1 VAKRKPTR
9 SKALPAGLA
18 SHSEIIQGIEVVDA
32 PERREHH
39 TKDLVGMVASAVG
52 LLAVVALATYAQ
64 GTTAGIT
71 RDVIAMTSA
80 VTAIFKATNNALM
93 NAATLLA
100 PAAVLAT
107 LLFRRQFWPA
117 LQGSLAGIVSFGLAF
132 LTAWGVRALDYDPMV
147 TGLSA
152 GPAGHYQVAI
162 APLAAAMAG
171 ILTAVGPRSRRP
183 ILRFSWNLLWLALAV
198 WVLTGGGT
206 MGSAMVTVLLG
217 RITGQAARYLGGVST
232 DRAAGRGLIEGIRRA
247 GIEPVR
253 VVRVRDI
260 SDPESPT
267 DRLNVAAIR
276 HGAST
281 LEETDDGA
289 PAPPTTELPEV
300 GELSAVSDSTA
311 LALERQAGN
320 RVYAVYTE
328 EGRRWDALVLDG
340 DQQVL
345 GLLQRTWRALRLRGM
360 DQRSVVSLR
369 QAAERAALLS
379 YTAASAG
386 VRTPSL
392 RGIGEASDSMML
404 LQSHPPGLRSIRDM
418 RAREVQDQ
426 ALVEMWRQLQL
437 AHSAGLAHRS
447 VTQDCVLF
455 GLGPDGQQVPWLT
468 GWDNGDVASS
478 ELARALDRAQLAT
491 MLALRLGPDRTVQ
504 AAAQVLD
511 AESLAQVAS
520 LIQPVA
526 LPSQTREEARGRAE
540 TLDALRQELLDLSPG
555 EPLERPPSLVR
566 LGWSKVVLLTLALV
580 AVIVVL
586 TTQNFTQMVSAV
598 ADTNPWWLVLAF
610 GLALATYVGAAMT
623 LKGFHRDNV
632 SLWKATLAQ
641 VAASFWALVAPGGI
655 GPAATSLRFLSKQ
668 GSRASLAIAT
678 VALTQ
683 VALVFTTLL
692 MLLGAGFTSGN
703 TGVLSNLPGKAI
715 IFVVGALV
723 VLASL
728 LLIPRLR
735 GWLWLK
741 IGPTFAQVW
750 PALTWVLSKPKRII
764 LAMVGTVIQ
773 TGGYIAAFWA
783 VLQAFDLGHLSLLNL
798 ALVFLL
804 GNSAG
809 SAVPTPGGV
818 GGVEIALAASLVAAG
833 VGGATIAFS
842 VALVFRLITYWARVP
857 LGWIAFRHLQH
868 HGDL

>member
-1 VAKRKPTR
+1 VAKRQPTR
-9 SKALPAGLA
+9 SKALPAGFA
-18 SHSEIIQGIEVVDA
+18 SHLEVIQGIEIVDA

-39 TKDLVGMVASAVG
+39 NRDLLGMGVGAIG
-52 LLAVVALATYAQ
+52 LIAVVALATYAQ
-64 GTTAGIT
+64 GTQTGVT
-71 RDVIAMTSA
+71 KDVIAMTSA
-80 VTAIFKATNNALM
+80 VTAVFKATNNALM
-93 NAATLLA
+93 NMATLLA
-100 PAAVLAT
+100 PAVVLAT
-107 LLFRRQFWPA
+107 WLFRRQFWPA
-117 LQGSLAGIVSFGLAF
+117 LQGLIAGVVSFGLAIGA
-132 LTAWGVRALDYDPMV
+132 AWGVRALDYEPMV

-152 GPAGHYQVAI
+152 GPAGHYEVAI

-171 ILTAVGPRSRRP
+171 ILTAVGPRSRRA

-206 MGSAMVTVLLG
+206 MGSAVTTVLIG

-267 DRLNVAAIR
+267 EQLNVAAIR
-276 HGAST
+276 DGSLEAEASG
-281 LEETDDGA
+281 EEA
-289 PAPPTTELPEV
+289 EPPET
-300 GELSAVSDSTA
+300 SHSAAVSDSTA
-311 LALERQAGN
+311 AVLERQAGN
-320 RVYAVYTE
+320 RVYAVYADD
-328 EGRRWDALVLDG
+328 GQRWDALVLDG

-345 GLLQRTWRALRLRGM
+345 GLLQRTWRTLRLRGM

-369 QAAERAALLS
+369 QAAERAALLNFA
-379 YTAASAG
+379 AASAG
-386 VRTPSL
+386 VRTPTL
-392 RGIGEASDSMML
+392 HGIGEASDSMML
-404 LQSHPPGLRSIRDM
+404 LQTHPVGLRPLRDM
-418 RAREVQDQ
+418 RASEVEDQ
-426 ALVEMWRQLQL
+426 ALVEVWHQLQL
-437 AHSAGLAHRS
+437 AHTAGLAHRS
-447 VTQDCVLF
+447 FTQDCLLF
-455 GLGPDGQQVPWLT
+455 SQESNGRQVPWLT

-478 ELARALDRAQLAT
+478 ELARALDRAQVASL
-491 MLALRLGPDRTVQ
+491 LALRVGPERTVQ
-504 AAAQVLD
+504 AASQVLD
-511 AESLAQVAS
+511 AEALAQVAS

-526 LPSQTREEARGRAE
+526 LPSQTRDEARGRGA
-540 TLDALRQELLDLSPG
+540 TLDALRQGLLDLTPG
-555 EPLERPPSLVR
+555 MTLEKPPSLVR
-566 LGWSKVVLLTLALV
+566 LSWSKVLLLTLALV

-598 ADTNPWWLVLAF
+598 SGADPWWLVASF
-610 GLALATYVGAAMT
+610 VLALATYMGAAMT
-623 LKGFHRDNV
+623 LKGFHREHL
-632 SLWKATLAQ
+632 SLWKATLSQ

-668 GSRASLAIAT
+668 GSKASLAVAT

-703 TGVLSNLPGKAI
+703 TGVLSNLPGRAI
-715 IFVVGALV
+715 ILV
-723 VLASL
+723 VAALMALASL

-735 GWLWLK
+735 GWLWIK
-741 IGPTFAQVW
+741 VGPTFAQVW
-750 PALTWVLSKPKRII
+750 PALTWVLSRPKRII
-764 LAMVGTVIQ
+764 FAMVGTVIQ

-798 ALVFLL
+798 ALVYLV

-818 GGVEIALAASLVAAG
+818 GGVEIALAASLTAAG
-833 VGGATIAFS
+833 VGGASIAFS

-857 LGWIAFRHLQH
+857 LGWIAFRHLQR
-868 HGDL
+868 HGDF

>member
-1 VAKRKPTR
+1 M
-9 SKALPAGLA
+9 GF
-18 SHSEIIQGIEVVDA
+18 
-32 PERREHH
+32 
-39 TKDLVGMVASAVG
+39 SAVG
-52 LLAVVALATYAQ
+52 LVAVVALATYAH
-64 GTTAGIT
+64 GTQTGVT
-71 RDVIAMTSA
+71 KDVIAMTSA
-80 VTAIFKATNNALM
+80 VTAVFKATNNALM

-117 LQGSLAGIVSFGLAF
+117 LQGLMAGAVSFGLAF
-132 LTAWGVRALDYDPMV
+132 GAAWGVRTLGYEPMV

-152 GPAGHYQVAI
+152 GPVGHYEVAI

-171 ILTAVGPRSRRP
+171 ILTAVGPRSRRA

-206 MGSAMVTVLLG
+206 MGSAVTTVLLG

-232 DRAAGRGLIEGIRRA
+232 DRAAGRGLVEGIRRA

-253 VVRVRDI
+253 IVRVRDI

-267 DRLNVAAIR
+267 EQLNVSAIR
-276 HGAST
+276 DGT
-281 LEETDDGA
+281 LPATGQAGDTEAPIPAEPPAVEESA
-289 PAPPTTELPEV
+289 
-300 GELSAVSDSTA
+300 AVSDSTA
-311 LALERQAGN
+311 LVLERLAGN
-320 RVYAVYTE
+320 RVYAVYAKD
-328 EGRRWDALVLDG
+328 GQRWDALVLDG

-369 QAAERAALLS
+369 QAAERAALLGFA
-379 YTAASAG
+379 AASSG
-386 VRTPSL
+386 VRTPTL
-392 RGIGEASDSMML
+392 QGIGEASDSMML
-404 LQSHPPGLRSIRDM
+404 LQNHPVGLRSMRDM
-418 RAREVQDQ
+418 RASEVEDQ
-426 ALVEMWRQLQL
+426 ALEEIWRQLEL
-437 AHSAGLAHRS
+437 AHAAGLAHRS
-447 VTQDCVLF
+447 FTQDCLLF
-455 GLGPDGQQVPWLT
+455 GQESDGRQVPWLT

-478 ELARALDRAQLAT
+478 ELARALDRAQVAS
-491 MLALRLGPDRTVQ
+491 MLALRVGPERTVK
-504 AAAQVLD
+504 AAAAVLD
-511 AESLAQVAS
+511 TEALAQVAS

-526 LPSQTREEARGRAE
+526 LPSQTRDEAKGQGAV
-540 TLDALRQELLDLSPG
+540 LDALRQGLLDLEPG
-555 EPLERPPSLVR
+555 ISLEKPPSLVR
-566 LGWSKVVLLTLALV
+566 LGWSKVILLTLALV
-580 AVIVVL
+580 AIIVVL
-586 TTQNFTQMVSAV
+586 TTQNFNQMVSAV
-598 ADTNPWWLVLAF
+598 AGADPWWLVLAF
-610 GLALATYVGAAMT
+610 VLALATYVGAAMT
-623 LKGFHRDNV
+623 LKGFHRDHL
-632 SLWKATLAQ
+632 SLWKATLSQ

-668 GSRASLAIAT
+668 GSKASLAVAT

-683 VALVFTTLL
+683 VALVFTTLI

-715 IFVVGALV
+715 IFVVAALM

-741 IGPTFAQVW
+741 VGPTFAQVW
-750 PALTWVLSKPKRII
+750 PALTWVLSRPKRVIF
-764 LAMVGTVIQ
+764 AMVGTVIQ

-783 VLQAFDLGHLSLLNL
+783 VLQAFDLGHLSFLNL
-798 ALVFLL
+798 ALVYLL

-818 GGVEIALAASLVAAG
+818 GGVEIALAASLTAAG

-857 LGWIAFRHLQH
+857 LGWVAFRHLQR
-868 HGDL
+868 HGDF